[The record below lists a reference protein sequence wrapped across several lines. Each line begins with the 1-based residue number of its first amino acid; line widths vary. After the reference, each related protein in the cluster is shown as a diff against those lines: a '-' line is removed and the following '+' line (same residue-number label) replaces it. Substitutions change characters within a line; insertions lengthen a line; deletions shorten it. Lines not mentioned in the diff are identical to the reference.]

1 MTAIFT
7 KEAANALK
15 SHKAKENLGCE
26 SLTQQ
31 IHTLQTEL
39 LRLSRET
46 VDAFDNDLDVESSD
60 LPIYDRQS
68 TISQLDRAATELALT
83 QGRVDVHSDIFDKV
97 VNQVTEASEKWVAW
111 EKTNKEKENQSPD
124 HTPDDDEQEGDGVKD
139 ANENA
144 PKVPDITKLYA
155 TTLAK
160 SLPEPTTKS
169 RALMLKKSR
178 DLRKH
183 KETLL
188 WMLMPEI
195 DLGDSD
201 KWWISLGSLVSKH
214 VGREGLAPEP
224 NGYGLSED
232 DSDDELFVSRKS
244 NLKCPITR
252 DYLENPVRAIVC
264 KHLFSGEAFKQWL
277 QQTQGRNQ
285 CPVAGCNNHLR
296 RMADVEADE
305 DVVRRVK
312 RLKRNVEKKHKERET
327 LGTQRI

>member
-160 SLPEPTTKS
+160 SLPEPTKKS

-214 VGREGLAPEP
+214 VGRKAWPRTQWVWPFGGRFRRRAVCVSKVQSQVSHHTGLFGEP
-224 NGYGLSED
+224 CT
-232 DSDDELFVSRKS
+232 SDCVQASVLWRGFQAVAAADPGPKPVSCCR
-244 NLKCPITR
+244 
-252 DYLENPVRAIVC
+252 
-264 KHLFSGEAFKQWL
+264 L
-277 QQTQGRNQ
+277 QQPPAEDGR
-285 CPVAGCNNHLR
+285 CGGR
-296 RMADVEADE
+296 
-305 DVVRRVK
+305 
-312 RLKRNVEKKHKERET
+312 
-327 LGTQRI
+327 